1 MHAAVSNGLLSARGA
16 EAADPG
22 RSQVIFDV
30 INNPY
35 DAETNLGGY
44 ISLGVAENALMH
56 REMTE
61 YIKKSFDLPE
71 VALTYGDGVSGSKRL
86 RAAVSHFVNR
96 HFDPVCPVKPEHLN
110 ISNGV
115 TTSIEG
121 CAFAL
126 GDHGD
131 GFLLGQPYYGSFP
144 RDLGA
149 RAGVKVIS
157 VKFGNVDPFGVE
169 AVPKYEDALL
179 RSEKSGTKVKALI
192 LSNPHNPLG
201 RCYSRE
207 TLISF
212 MRLCQKYHIHL
223 ISDEIYAL
231 SIWHNA
237 EYPNATPFTSVLA
250 IDTKDV
256 IAPELVHV
264 QWGLSKDFGANG
276 LRIGCVISQHNPAMV
291 STLRAHGICTFPS
304 SPSDHI
310 ACNILENDEWTDWYI
325 EENQTRLSQNYALT
339 IKFLKDHDVPYYPAS
354 NAACFVWVDLGAAV
368 RHRKFSKNGMALK
381 DLRLDDCDSNEY
393 AEITADIMSKLLA
406 QKVFLARGERFGSER
421 PGWFRI
427 VFSLPKEYLENGLG
441 RVLKAIEHY

>member
-1 MHAAVSNGLLSARGA
+1 MHAAVSNGFLSARGA
-16 EAADPG
+16 EAG
-22 RSQVIFDV
+22 GSQVIFDI
-30 INNPY
+30 INNLY
-35 DAETNLGGY
+35 DAETNLDGY
-44 ISLGVAENALMH
+44 VSLGIAENSLMH
-56 REMTE
+56 REMTQ

-71 VALTYGDGVSGSKRL
+71 VALTYGDGASGSKRL
-86 RAAVSHFVNR
+86 RAAVSHFINR

-126 GDHGD
+126 GNHGD

-144 RDLGA
+144 HDLGD
-149 RAGVKVIS
+149 RAGIKVVS
-157 VKFGNVDPFGVE
+157 VKFGDVDPFGVE

-192 LSNPHNPLG
+192 LCNPHNPLG

-207 TLISF
+207 ALISL
-212 MRLCQKYHIHL
+212 MHLCQKHGIHL

-231 SIWHNA
+231 SIWHNP
-237 EYPNATPFTSVLA
+237 EYPNATAFTSVLA
-250 IDTKDV
+250 IDTKGV

-276 LRIGCVISQHNPAMV
+276 LRIGCVISQHNPGMISA
-291 STLRAHGICTFPS
+291 LRAHGLYTFPS

-325 EENQTRLSQNYALT
+325 GENQTRLSQNYALT
-339 IKFLKDHDVPYYPAS
+339 VKFLKDHDVPYYPAS
-354 NAACFVWVDLGAAV
+354 NAAFFVWVDLGAAV
-368 RHRKFSKNGMALK
+368 RHRKFSKNEMALK
-381 DLRLDDCDSNEY
+381 DLSLDDGDSNENTD
-393 AEITADIMSKLLA
+393 ITADIMSKLLA
-406 QKVFLARGERFGSER
+406 QKVFLASGKAFGSER

-427 VFSLPKEYLENGLG
+427 VFSQPKEYLENGLE
-441 RVLKAIEHY
+441 RMLKAIEHY

>member
-16 EAADPG
+16 ESARQG
-22 RSQVIFDV
+22 GSRLKLDV
-30 INNPY
+30 VY
-35 DAETNLGGY
+35 DTETNLDGY
-44 ISLGVAENALMH
+44 VSLGIAENALMH
-56 REMTE
+56 REMAQ

-71 VALTYGDGVSGSKRL
+71 LALTYGDGVSGSKRL
-86 RAAVSHFVNR
+86 RAATSHFVNR
-96 HFDPVCPVKPEHLN
+96 HFHPVYPVKPEHLH

-126 GDHGD
+126 GNHGD
-131 GFLLGQPYYGSFP
+131 GFLLGRPYYVSFP

-157 VKFGNVDPFGVE
+157 VQFGNVDPFGVE

-179 RSEKSGTKVKALI
+179 QSEKSGTKVKALI

-207 TLISF
+207 ALITF
-212 MRLCQKYHIHL
+212 MRLCQKHRIHL

-231 SIWHNA
+231 SIWHNP
-237 EYPNATPFTSVLA
+237 EYPNATSFTSVLA

-276 LRIGCVISQHNPAMV
+276 LRIGCVISQHNPGMIWA
-291 STLRAHGICTFPS
+291 LELHGLCTYPS

-325 EENQTRLSQNYALT
+325 RENQKRLSQNYALT

-354 NAACFVWVDLGAAV
+354 NAAFFVWIDLGAAV
-368 RHRKFSKNGMALK
+368 RRRMFSKNGMALK
-381 DLRLDDCDSNEY
+381 DLSLDDSDSNGY
-393 AEITADIMSKLLA
+393 TEIIADIMAKLLA
-406 QKVFLARGERFGSER
+406 QKVFLASGEGFGSER

-427 VFSLPKEYLENGLG
+427 TFSHPKEYLETGLG
-441 RVLKAIEHY
+441 RMLKVIEHY